1 VGNESPLVSA
11 VAAEAAKRVSRFAL
25 VLIPNRLSE
34 QPRNDSP
41 FPAAGRNGPS
51 RYEASPSLRFT
62 APIRNPPP
70 RPQAEVPLRQTE
82 VPPRQDSG
90 IAAVGS
96 APESADPVVSLQWNP
111 GSPIA
116 ARTLILSAE
125 NRLERIDDAILVCT
139 PPAFRRFAA
148 ELPPTDIDIMIND
161 HIKGWF
167 FLVREL
173 AAVFRAR
180 KSGTLALVLSDL
192 NAGTVTE
199 DAPDLL
205 GPPAV
210 AAFRAFTQSLLSYAG
225 NESYLTM
232 GFSSTEV
239 GEENEFSAFI
249 FKLIDEG
256 NRRNNGK
263 WHKYGRLGFFR

>member
-1 VGNESPLVSA
+1 

-34 QPRNDSP
+34 QSKNDG
-41 FPAAGRNGPS
+41 FLQAAGRAS
-51 RYEASPSLRFT
+51 RRETGLGFRFSISSRKEAGTPEIKT
-62 APIRNPPP
+62 EPP
-70 RPQAEVPLRQTE
+70 RPAEE
-82 VPPRQDSG
+82 SG
-90 IAAVGS
+90 EPDNPALV
-96 APESADPVVSLQWNP
+96 LQWNP

-125 NRLERIDDAILVCT
+125 NRLERIDNAILVCA
-139 PPAFRRFAA
+139 PPAFRKPAA
-148 ELPPTDIDIMIND
+148 ELPPADIDIMIND
-161 HIKGWF
+161 HVKGWF

-173 AAVFRAR
+173 AAVFRTR
-180 KSGTLALVLSDL
+180 HSGALALALSDL
-192 NAGTVTE
+192 NVSSANG

-205 GPPAV
+205 GPPVA

-225 NESYLTM
+225 NEPYLTM
-232 GFSSTEV
+232 GFSSTEL
-239 GEENEFSAFI
+239 GEESDFAAFI

-263 WHKYGRLGFFR
+263 WHKHGRLGFFR

>member
-1 VGNESPLVSA
+1 

-34 QPRNDSP
+34 QSKNDSLLQ
-41 FPAAGRNGPS
+41 AAGRPS
-51 RYEASPSLRFT
+51 RRETASGFHFP
-62 APIRNPPP
+62 
-70 RPQAEVPLRQTE
+70 
-82 VPPRQDSG
+82 VPPRKEAGTPEIKTEPPHPAEGSG
-90 IAAVGS
+90 
-96 APESADPVVSLQWNP
+96 ESDDPALTLQWNP

-125 NRLERIDDAILVCT
+125 NRLERIDNAILVCT
-139 PPAFRRFAA
+139 PPAFRKPVA
-148 ELPPTDIDIMIND
+148 ELPPADIDIMIND

-173 AAVFRAR
+173 AAVFRTR
-180 KSGTLALVLSDL
+180 NSGALALALSDL
-192 NAGTVTE
+192 NVSSVNG

-205 GPPAV
+205 GPPVA

-225 NESYLTM
+225 NEPYLTM
-232 GFSSTEV
+232 GFSSTEL
-239 GEENEFSAFI
+239 GEESDFAAFI

-263 WHKYGRLGFFR
+263 WHKHGRLGFFR

>member
-1 VGNESPLVSA
+1 

-25 VLIPNRLSE
+25 VLISNRLSE
-34 QPRNDSP
+34 QSKNNSLLQ
-41 FPAAGRNGPS
+41 AAGRKRETPS
-51 RYEASPSLRFT
+51 NFRFGASPRKET
-62 APIRNPPP
+62 GTPGKTEPP
-70 RPQAEVPLRQTE
+70 RPEGE
-82 VPPRQDSG
+82 G
-90 IAAVGS
+90 
-96 APESADPVVSLQWNP
+96 ESDDPALALQWNP

-125 NRLERIDDAILVCT
+125 NRLERIDNAILVCT
-139 PPAFRRFAA
+139 PPAFRKPAA
-148 ELPPTDIDIMIND
+148 ELPPADIDIMIND

-173 AAVFRAR
+173 AALFRAR
-180 KSGTLALVLSDL
+180 KSGALAMALSDL
-192 NAGTVTE
+192 NVGNAGE

-205 GPPAV
+205 GPPVA

-225 NESYLTM
+225 NEPYLTM
-232 GFSSTEV
+232 GFSSAEL
-239 GEENEFSAFI
+239 GEENAFAAFI

-263 WHKYGRLGFFR
+263 WHKHGRVGFFR

>member
-1 VGNESPLVSA
+1 

-34 QPRNDSP
+34 QSENKG
-41 FPAAGRNGPS
+41 FPPGAGRSS
-51 RYEASPSLRFT
+51 RREPFRFAASPRKEGE
-62 APIRNPPP
+62 PPEINAEIQ
-70 RPQAEVPLRQTE
+70 RPPEE
-82 VPPRQDSG
+82 SG
-90 IAAVGS
+90 PAS
-96 APESADPVVSLQWNP
+96 ESDGPVVTLQWNP

-125 NRLERIDDAILVCT
+125 NRLERIDNAILVCT
-139 PPAFRRFAA
+139 PPAFRKAAA
-148 ELPPTDIDIMIND
+148 ELPPADIDIMIND
-161 HIKGWF
+161 HVKGWF

-173 AAVFRAR
+173 SAVFRAR
-180 KSGTLALVLSDL
+180 KSGALALVLSDL
-192 NAGTVTE
+192 NAGSANE

-205 GPPAV
+205 GPPAA

-232 GFSSTEV
+232 GFSSTEI
-239 GEENEFSAFI
+239 GEESDFAAFV

>member
-1 VGNESPLVSA
+1 

-34 QPRNDSP
+34 QSGNKGFPQGARPPRREAPLS
-41 FPAAGRNGPS
+41 FRFA
-51 RYEASPSLRFT
+51 ASPRKE
-62 APIRNPPP
+62 PEPPEINAEIQ
-70 RPQAEVPLRQTE
+70 RPPEE
-82 VPPRQDSG
+82 SG
-90 IAAVGS
+90 
-96 APESADPVVSLQWNP
+96 PESDGPVVTLQWNP

-125 NRLERIDDAILVCT
+125 NRLERIDNAILVCT
-139 PPAFRRFAA
+139 PPAFRKAAA
-148 ELPPTDIDIMIND
+148 ELPPADIDIMIND
-161 HIKGWF
+161 HVKGWF

-173 AAVFRAR
+173 SAVFRAR
-180 KSGTLALVLSDL
+180 KSGSLALVLSDL
-192 NAGTVTE
+192 NAGGANE
-199 DAPDLL
+199 EAPDLL
-205 GPPAV
+205 GPPAA

-232 GFSSTEV
+232 GFSSTEI
-239 GEENEFSAFI
+239 GEESDFAAFV